1 MIPTKNVLICG
12 LGGLGSI
19 FASNIQK
26 QKTANLKVL
35 VDKTRYQKYL
45 NTKTYFNGESFIFD
59 VILPEEQNYKA
70 DIVII
75 ATKYD
80 GLEFA
85 IEGIKNFLK
94 EDTIIISLLNGI
106 SSEELIAKKYGWKNI
121 VLSFYIGHSC
131 VRTGRNIQQDG
142 NYKIVLGSKN
152 NTESDKKIE
161 ILAKFFEE
169 SNINY
174 RISDNFT
181 EEYWQKFMINVGL
194 NQLCAITGLTLKE
207 IRKNSKLVNQLKY
220 LMKEVEDIAEKK
232 DLYHHKQIYT
242 AAENFL
248 LKEMEDAHP
257 SMLQDIEQKR
267 KTEVEIYAGT
277 VIKLGQKY
285 HVKTPANTSI
295 YNKILEIENSY

>member
-1 MIPTKNVLICG
+1 MKG
-12 LGGLGSI
+12 
-19 FASNIQK
+19 
-26 QKTANLKVL
+26 
-35 VDKTRYQKYL
+35 
-45 NTKTYFNGESFIFD
+45 
-59 VILPEEQNYKA
+59 
-70 DIVII
+70 
-75 ATKYD
+75 
-80 GLEFA
+80 
-85 IEGIKNFLK
+85 
-94 EDTIIISLLNGI
+94 
-106 SSEELIAKKYGWKNI
+106 
-121 VLSFYIGHSC
+121 
-131 VRTGRNIQQDG
+131 
-142 NYKIVLGSKN
+142 
-152 NTESDKKIE
+152 
-161 ILAKFFEE
+161 
-169 SNINY
+169 
-174 RISDNFT
+174 
-181 EEYWQKFMINVGL
+181 
-194 NQLCAITGLTLKE
+194 LKE